1 MKEIK
6 EITTKSLNNASHF
19 TFHSDFL
26 RALDGDSFVMA
37 QVATQLVAYRT
48 ALSKEEKAFTISQ
61 KSLKT
66 DEINQADQERDTL
79 YTGLKKMVDS
89 YAHLPNLDTQK
100 AQKVLAQLI
109 KDYGI
114 KTTLPMDEET
124 GLLVNFIQDLDQ
136 KYTNEVQVLGL
147 ANFIAPLKA
156 ANEKVRTAL
165 SERTGERSVIEAGA
179 MKTARAEV
187 DEAYRTL
194 VKFINAC
201 ALIEGETNYG
211 AFIDWANEHIARF
224 KKQTTKK
231 TEKAE

>member
-6 EITTKSLNNASHF
+6 DIILRLLPNATHF
-19 TFHSDFL
+19 SYHADFL
-26 RALDGDSFVMA
+26 KALEADTKAKAKVE
-37 QVATQLVAYRT
+37 TQLEAYKT
-48 ALSKEEKAFTISQ
+48 ALKKEEESLIISQ

-100 AQKVLAQLI
+100 AQKVLEQLI

-124 GLLVNFIQDLDQ
+124 GLLVNFIQDLEQ

-147 ANFIAPLKA
+147 ANFIAPLKV

-165 SERTGERSVIEAGA
+165 SDRTEERSTKEVGA

-187 DEAYRTL
+187 DEAYRSL
-194 VKFINAC
+194 VKFINAY

-211 AFIDWANEHIARF
+211 AFIGCE
-224 KKQTTKK
+224 
-231 TEKAE
+231 